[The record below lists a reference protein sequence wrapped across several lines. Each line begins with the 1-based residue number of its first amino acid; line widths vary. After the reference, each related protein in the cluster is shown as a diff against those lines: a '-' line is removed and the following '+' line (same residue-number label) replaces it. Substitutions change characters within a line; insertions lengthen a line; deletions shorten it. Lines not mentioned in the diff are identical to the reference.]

1 MNLLEIIKNL
11 EREREEN
18 HRVPTSPTFLELK
31 NRVSEEMNK
40 EFSLLLKNGDIEV
53 FDNIN
58 GKSVKTKKNYD

>member
-1 MNLLEIIKNL
+1 MDLLEIIKNL

-31 NRVSEEMNK
+31 SRVLDEMNK
-40 EFSLLLKNGDIEV
+40 EFHSLLENGEIEV

-58 GKSVKTKKNYD
+58 GKSVKTK

>member
-1 MNLLEIIKNL
+1 MDLLEIIKNL

-18 HRVPTSPTFLELK
+18 HRVPTSPTFSELK

-58 GKSVKTKKNYD
+58 GKSVKTK